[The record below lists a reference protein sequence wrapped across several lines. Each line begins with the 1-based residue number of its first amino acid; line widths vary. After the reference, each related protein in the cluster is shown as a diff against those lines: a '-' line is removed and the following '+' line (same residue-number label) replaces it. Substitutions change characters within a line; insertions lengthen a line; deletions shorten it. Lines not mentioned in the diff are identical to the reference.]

1 MRKVRRHFRYIGIFL
16 LFQVSEELQLLC
28 EEVDVGRS
36 VVMKVS
42 FVERLFYMKGG
53 VVI

>member
-1 MRKVRRHFRYIGIFL
+1 MGIFL
-16 LFQVSEELQLLC
+16 LFQVSEELRLLC
-28 EEVDVGRS
+28 EEGDVERG

-42 FVERLFYMKGG
+42 FVERLFYLKGG